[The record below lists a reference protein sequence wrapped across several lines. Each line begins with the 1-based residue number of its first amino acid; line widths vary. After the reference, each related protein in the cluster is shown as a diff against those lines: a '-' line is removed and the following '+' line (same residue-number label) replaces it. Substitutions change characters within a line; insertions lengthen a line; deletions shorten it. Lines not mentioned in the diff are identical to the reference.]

1 MPGFVVFPEDR
12 PMDKPTSGEILEA
25 FEKHLREE
33 RNLSS
38 HTVRNYLSDINQ
50 FLAFLQEQ
58 GDGDKDD
65 TLLAPEA
72 PTVPVIRAFLSRLYR
87 FKEKKTSI
95 SRKVSALRTF
105 FRYLLRRGWR
115 SENPM
120 EKVSAPRGE
129 RHLPRFLTVD
139 EAFALLDGPSPET
152 PTGRRDRAILELLYS
167 SGVRVGELTGLNLLD
182 VDLENGLIRVVGKG
196 RKERIVPFGPAAGK
210 ALQGYLSDRKKT
222 GLPREGGSPF
232 FLNRFGTRL
241 TPRGVA
247 RLLDKRVRETGI
259 PGRISP
265 HALRHSFATHLM
277 DAGAD
282 LRTIQELLG
291 HESLSTTQ
299 KYTSATVMRLMDVYD
314 RAHPKAKGA
323 KNSR

>member
-120 EKVSAPRGE
+120 EKVSAPGE
-129 RHLPRFLTVD
+129 KDTCPGFSRWTK
-139 EAFALLDGPSPET
+139 PSPCW
-152 PTGRRDRAILELLYS
+152 TGRRRKRR
-167 SGVRVGELTGLNLLD
+167 RVGGTGPSWNS
-182 VDLENGLIRVVGKG
+182 
-196 RKERIVPFGPAAGK
+196 F
-210 ALQGYLSDRKKT
+210 T
-222 GLPREGGSPF
+222 LP
-232 FLNRFGTRL
+232 
-241 TPRGVA
+241 V
-247 RLLDKRVRETGI
+247 
-259 PGRISP
+259 
-265 HALRHSFATHLM
+265 
-277 DAGAD
+277 
-282 LRTIQELLG
+282 
-291 HESLSTTQ
+291 
-299 KYTSATVMRLMDVYD
+299 SA
-314 RAHPKAKGA
+314 
-323 KNSR
+323 